1 MASNALA
8 TDLYAKLASSTEN
21 LVFSPASISVALA
34 MTYAG
39 SRGATAAELQTSLH
53 FDLVPEGQRDAT
65 YQGLLAGL
73 EKHRPGVEL
82 VVANRLFCEKS
93 AAFERPFLD
102 RVARV
107 FRAPLGKVDFKN
119 EPDRSTDEIN
129 RWVSQRT
136 RAKIQNVIP
145 KGTLTSDARLVI
157 TNAVYFK
164 GRWAEEFKRSDTS
177 DAPFHTADGRTVTV
191 GMMHQT
197 KSFGAGYSAADHLK
211 VVELPYRGGDLSMVV
226 LLPDAVDGIGD
237 LERKVRWDRIDGWIG
252 ALHRQEVVLALPRFR
267 VAPNNPIDL
276 TERLKALGIRLLF
289 DPDRADLTGIAK
301 PEPPGKPLFVTKVF
315 HQGFIDVAEQG
326 TEAAAATAVLVA
338 LSGGPPPTRF
348 VFVAD
353 HPFIYL
359 IRDTRTGLILFMGKV
374 VDPTR

>member
-1 MASNALA
+1 MKTVGALGLLCLSVPAGCAGAPANDPGVVAPSSPAVAAPAQDSSGQPPPTVSAGHATSTEPTVPEAATPTAPVVDSRPPLSCSGEPARCAAMASNALA
-8 TDLYAKLASSTEN
+8 TDLYGELASSTEN

-39 SRGATAAELQTSLH
+39 PRGATAAELQTSLH
-53 FDLVPEGQRDAT
+53 FDLVPEGQLDAT

-107 FRAPLGKVDFKN
+107 FRAPIGTVDFKN

-129 RWVSQRT
+129 RWVGQCT
-136 RAKIQNVIP
+136 RAKIQDVIP
-145 KGTLTSDARLVI
+145 KGTLTSDARLVV

-226 LLPDAVDGIGD
+226 LLCRTRSMGLETWRGRSGRIG
-237 LERKVRWDRIDGWIG
+237 LMGGSGPCAGRKSFWPCRGF
-252 ALHRQEVVLALPRFR
+252 ALPRTT
-267 VAPNNPIDL
+267 PW
-276 TERLKALGIRLLF
+276 T
-289 DPDRADLTGIAK
+289 
-301 PEPPGKPLFVTKVF
+301 
-315 HQGFIDVAEQG
+315 
-326 TEAAAATAVLVA
+326 
-338 LSGGPPPTRF
+338 
-348 VFVAD
+348 
-353 HPFIYL
+353 
-359 IRDTRTGLILFMGKV
+359 
-374 VDPTR
+374 